1 MMTKGSYNCMNVD
14 SFRFLPFC
22 FSFFAKHTA
31 YRYDASYLA
40 LQERVQEARSFA
52 YLYRSGTLWVVLQLV
67 FFHHKWYHP
76 TRKNCV
82 VKPHFF
88 IQILLVV
95 AIGKGYN
102 MRGRTQC
109 FAGGTV
115 FFGVNAYVEARCIML
130 SGKQIISLSVI
141 YWPKCVVYQ
150 FLHTISYKHEMKLQ
164 L

>member
-1 MMTKGSYNCMNVD
+1 MSGVTTCI
-14 SFRFLPFC
+14 
-22 FSFFAKHTA
+22 FSPQMI
-31 YRYDASYLA
+31 S
-40 LQERVQEARSFA
+40 S
-52 YLYRSGTLWVVLQLV
+52 
-67 FFHHKWYHP
+67 HP
-76 TRKNCV
+76 QKLRCETS
-82 VKPHFF
+82 FF

-141 YWPKCVVYQ
+141 Y
-150 FLHTISYKHEMKLQ
+150 
-164 L
+164 